1 MQRWF
6 GYGLTGSV
14 RDEKLAFWIGAGGN
28 GKTKI
33 AEAISWCMGDY
44 AKPTMMET
52 LLASNHERHPTEIA
66 DLQGA
71 RLVTAVESNVGR
83 RWDEG
88 KIKLLTGSDKLKA
101 RFMKQDF
108 FEFDPTFKLLVYS
121 HHMPRIRM
129 ADEAMRRRLDLVQF
143 DVVNLR
149 RNATSCCQRNCGRKA
164 QGFWVGRFVAALS
177 GSAWDSSRRSAC
189 AMRLTLICGAKTC
202 STLGWRKTARP
213 APTGERTGPACFR
226 SFAFYCKEQGGDPG
240 AANDFYSVM
249 EQRGHPTVTVKG
261 VRLLDRIK
269 LRSRDYDDRG
279 LPF

>member
-1 MQRWF
+1 MVDYLQRWF

-121 HHMPRIRM
+121 NHKPRIRM

-143 DVVNLR
+143 DVVIPEKERDQL
-149 RNATSCCQRNCGRKA
+149 
-164 QGFWVGRFVAALS
+164 LS
-177 GSAWDSSRRSAC
+177 
-189 AMRLTLICGAKTC
+189 
-202 STLGWRKTARP
+202 
-213 APTGERTGPACFR
+213 E
-226 SFAFYCKEQGGDPG
+226 
-240 AANDFYSVM
+240 
-249 EQRGHPTVTVKG
+249 
-261 VRLLDRIK
+261 K
-269 LRSRDYDDRG
+269 LRKEGPGILDWAIRGCIEWQRVGLKSPQRVRDATDAYLRSQDLFNSWMEENCETGANRRENRTSLFSFLCVLLQG
-279 LPF
+279 TGR